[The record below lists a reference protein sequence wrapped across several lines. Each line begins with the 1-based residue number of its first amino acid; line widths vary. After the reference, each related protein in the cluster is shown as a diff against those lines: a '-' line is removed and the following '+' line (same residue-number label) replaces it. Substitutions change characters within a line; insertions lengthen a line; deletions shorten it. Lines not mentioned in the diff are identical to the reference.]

1 MSLADKTK
9 TALDELRMLM
19 LGAQILLGFQ
29 FQAPFQDTFSDLSSL
44 EKGVEVIVLCIM
56 VLIIALLITPSA
68 RHRIVERGEATEDF
82 NGFVT
87 QISLL
92 TLAPFA
98 LALGLD
104 IGVAIS
110 RGLGISAGVAAG
122 VLGSLVAFGLWY
134 GPILLR
140 DGNGD
145 TNMATSDE
153 KTPTAAKIDYVLTEA
168 RVVLPGAQALLGF
181 QLAIVLTS
189 GFGDLSASAKALHC
203 GALGSVALAI
213 MLLVTPAAYH
223 RIVYGGSDAAEFYR
237 VASRFLLA
245 ATVFLALGLAADV
258 HVVIGK
264 ATQNQTLANA
274 AAAGTALMLI
284 GFWHFWPWWERV
296 RRDGVRRRG
305 DAL

>member
-29 FQAPFQDTFSDLSSL
+29 FQAPFQNAFSNLTFFQ
-44 EKGVEVIVLCIM
+44 KGIEVLVLGIMVVIV
-56 VLIIALLITPSA
+56 ALLITPSA
-68 RHRIVERGEATEDF
+68 HHRIVEGGEATQDF

-87 QISLL
+87 RISFL

-104 IGVAIS
+104 IGIAVS
-110 RGLGISAGVAAG
+110 RGLGMSAGVVAG
-122 VLGSLVAFGLWY
+122 VLGVLVALGLWY

-145 TNMATSDE
+145 TSMVTSDE

-181 QLAIVLTS
+181 QLAIALTS
-189 GFGDLSASAKALHC
+189 GFADLTVSAKALHC
-203 GALGSVALAI
+203 VALGSVALAI

-223 RIVYGGSDAAEFYR
+223 RIVYGGSDAAELYH
-237 VASRFLLA
+237 VASRLLLA

-264 ATQNQTLANA
+264 ITQNQTFANA
-274 AAAGTALMLI
+274 TAAATALMLI
-284 GFWHFWPWWERV
+284 GFWHLWPWWKHV
-296 RRDGVRRRG
+296 RRDGVQRRE
-305 DAL
+305 DAR